1 MLEVELLRRKHW
13 NRKVEM
19 VQRTLLVESFILWT
33 RTHKTQVVDRCKR
46 WKLSACFDRK
56 FGKKFVVFKATS
68 ERHYDIKNERR
79 IYRVYSGWCAR
90 CRHLM
95 SFSLITPHLC
105 FHVLYFRRHLD
116 CAGRSQTLRGTAPW
130 CTGLRIA
137 SRRIWTAADVELAT
151 ICLCGA
157 ESKTYSK
164 GIWRCFKHQC
174 IGLFF
179 SIWWFNG
186 AFNLFRFILAILSN
200 KLLSSCEQVMA

>member
-1 MLEVELLRRKHW
+1 M
-13 NRKVEM
+13 
-19 VQRTLLVESFILWT
+19 
-33 RTHKTQVVDRCKR
+33 
-46 WKLSACFDRK
+46 SACFDRK

-137 SRRIWTAADVELAT
+137 SRRIWTAADVELNRKRT
-151 ICLCGA
+151 QKVFEDVLNISVLV
-157 ESKTYSK
+157 
-164 GIWRCFKHQC
+164 
-174 IGLFF
+174 FF
-179 SIWWFNG
+179 SPYDGSMVLSICSG
-186 AFNLFRFILAILSN
+186 SYSLFCRTSFCHHANRSWP
-200 KLLSSCEQVMA
+200 SR